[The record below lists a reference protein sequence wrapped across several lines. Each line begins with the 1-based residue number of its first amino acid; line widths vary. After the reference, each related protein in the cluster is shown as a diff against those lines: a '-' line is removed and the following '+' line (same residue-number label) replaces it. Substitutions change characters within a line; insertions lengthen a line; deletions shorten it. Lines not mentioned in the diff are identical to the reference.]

1 MVRIISLFLFFI
13 FIGCEMNSKQIIKP
27 EKFTYDT
34 IKFNTV
40 SKILVNKFETESPD
54 HEIMSEIIQYWF
66 DNRIKTDGFDGNLS
80 VNVKQIQYDREK
92 KQDYY
97 KFSVSLSLEFIEKK
111 SSTNIKTYN
120 VNTKEYGE
128 IVGSFA
134 IKDQDN
140 LDINLMHKSLESI
153 SSKLLEIN

>member
-1 MVRIISLFLFFI
+1 MVRLIILLSFI
-13 FIGCEMNSKQIIKP
+13 TYGCEINSKQIIKP
-27 EKFTYDT
+27 EKFTYD
-34 IKFNTV
+34 IVKFDTV
-40 SKILVNKFETESPD
+40 SKILVNKFETESTD
-54 HEIMSEIIQYWF
+54 HEIMSDIIQYWF

-97 KFSVSLSLEFIEKK
+97 KFSISLSLEFIEKK

-153 SSKLLEIN
+153 SSKLLETN